1 MDILNDSEDFQF
13 TIYPYTIYLNY
24 ILFLNLFYFVFELK
38 LYAKRYYS
46 KSIRVL
52 FKMCVHSLTCMFF
65 RMIPIYFV
73 MTNHFFNDAQKNKKI
88 KKSGYH

>member
-1 MDILNDSEDFQF
+1 MIWKTFQF

-52 FKMCVHSLTCMFF
+52 FNMYVL
-65 RMIPIYFV
+65 
-73 MTNHFFNDAQKNKKI
+73 
-88 KKSGYH
+88 